1 MNHLEAV
8 RRQDKAKHISE
19 NPLQCTPPPPPSP
32 FRPSEQRAWPEAT
45 PLV

>member
-19 NPLQCTPPPPPSP
+19 NPLQCTPLLPSP
-32 FRPSEQRAWPEAT
+32 FRPSEQRAWPDAT

>member
-1 MNHLEAV
+1 MNHLESV

-19 NPLQCTPPPPPSP
+19 NPLQCTPPPPSP
-32 FRPSEQRAWPEAT
+32 FPPSEQRAWPEAT